1 MRRRDLL
8 AGAGA
13 GSLAA
18 VASSLLAPRVALA
31 AEGQPDSEAGRA
43 LAELQQALDEL
54 EAGFAAP
61 EAKLRT
67 ALDFAEARRMLL
79 HVLLHGLET
88 WLEADP
94 QRPFF
99 RPFIHQHKKLL
110 GDNPDARYFSA
121 VIDDQRRYRIRGNL
135 AGATYTSFTVEL
147 APNPDGPGVG
157 TTLNDTQFKADAN
170 GDYEIVL
177 SRKKEEGNWMQL
189 PEGAS
194 SVTTRHYYERKQSI
208 NNDRLH
214 VIPIDIENLDSAPP
228 RPSPTDAEI
237 AAGIRRLT
245 TFVRGNVVTI
255 NAENSPDWVSRVPN
269 QFVPPVVDDS
279 NKAVGYAAVDNV
291 YAMAPF
297 VLGPNQALVIRGRFP
312 RCRFANLVLWNRFM
326 QTLDYETRTISL
338 NRAQVVQD
346 AEGNFEIIIAHKD
359 PGRPNWLDTEG
370 RPYGLMFWRF
380 QLPEEDIQALETEV
394 ITL

>member
-1 MRRRDLL
+1 MKRRDLL

-54 EAGFAAP
+54 EAGFATP

-135 AGATYTSFTVEL
+135 AGATYTSFTIEL

-157 TTLNDTQFKADAN
+157 SQ
-170 GDYEIVL
+170 L
-177 SRKKEEGNWMQL
+177 S
-189 PEGAS
+189 
-194 SVTTRHYYERKQSI
+194 
-208 NNDRLH
+208 
-214 VIPIDIENLDSAPP
+214 
-228 RPSPTDAEI
+228 
-237 AAGIRRLT
+237 
-245 TFVRGNVVTI
+245 
-255 NAENSPDWVSRVPN
+255 
-269 QFVPPVVDDS
+269 
-279 NKAVGYAAVDNV
+279 
-291 YAMAPF
+291 
-297 VLGPNQALVIRGRFP
+297 
-312 RCRFANLVLWNRFM
+312 
-326 QTLDYETRTISL
+326 
-338 NRAQVVQD
+338 
-346 AEGNFEIIIAHKD
+346 AHKASRLS
-359 PGRPNWLDTEG
+359 GISRL
-370 RPYGLMFWRF
+370 F
-380 QLPEEDIQALETEV
+380 
-394 ITL
+394 